1 MVCQGFDCI
10 CRTSMKSRED
20 IYNIMRTRFAANFC
34 SSLYSEF
41 SQAFHFS
48 AAVLGLLDG
57 SARGGMA
64 RQRLKKTIS
73 CYCWY
78 VKLQQAQQVLMVA
91 MAWVHNKVS
100 CRERKVHMPKI
111 CSICAQDNCLE
122 ARGW

>member
-1 MVCQGFDCI
+1 MQ
-10 CRTSMKSRED
+10 SRD
-20 IYNIMRTRFAANFC
+20 DVQDLLRTRFAANFC

-64 RQRLKKTIS
+64 RQPHKNEQQDAVV
-73 CYCWY
+73 WY
-78 VKLQQAQQVLMVA
+78 VRLQQAQQSLMVA